1 MYYKTSLYI
10 ATRTKNKDLAS
21 HIIKFCYHGILF
33 SFQLLVSV
41 AKCFSNV
48 WLAAAVKA
56 MRYLYIRTSET
67 SG

>member
-1 MYYKTSLYI
+1 MYYKKSLYISMI
-10 ATRTKNKDLAS
+10 ATRTKNKDLAG

-48 WLAAAVKA
+48 WLAEA
-56 MRYLYIRTSET
+56 RFSD
-67 SG
+67 